1 MKIHYSWIVY
11 FTWHYFAMAW
21 RERDH
26 LETPATFQHIYRCL
40 NLCNELKKKIIEWIK
55 FQRKPQM
62 TRIQFFNIR
71 SFVQHLCSR
80 CCFSAWSRPQFHQRC
95 RRRTP
100 LLLLHRQTNRQAD
113 ASPGKIERDKKKKR
127 LMSAHLR
134 HEYIFIRTGILTHVH
149 YKHLAART
157 SSPLYSAADLKTV
170 LIFEAK
176 PLPPHSGAQ
185 WGTARTLVCA
195 QQAADFLRGSPSS
208 PNI

>member
-1 MKIHYSWIVY
+1 
-11 FTWHYFAMAW
+11 MAW

-26 LETPATFQHIYRCL
+26 LETPATFQHIYGCRI
-40 NLCNELKKKIIEWIK
+40 LCNELKTIYIEWIK
-55 FQRKPQM
+55 FHRKPQM

-71 SFVQHLCSR
+71 SLVQHLCSR
-80 CCFSAWSRPQFHQRC
+80 CCFSAWSRPRFHQRC

-100 LLLLHRQTNRQAD
+100 LLLLHRQTNRRAD
-113 ASPGKIERDKKKKR
+113 ASPGKIKREIKNKR
-127 LMSAHLR
+127 LMSAHSR

-149 YKHLAART
+149 YKDLAAHT

-185 WGTARTLVCA
+185 RGTARTLMCA
-195 QQAADFLRGSPSS
+195 QQAADFLRRSPSS